1 MKVMRKKIIN
11 FFRVSNWKIGV
22 AIYYNGED
30 NGRSRFGVEYEGF
43 SIGCGKFYMFV
54 RYFKVNIE

>member
-1 MKVMRKKIIN
+1 MKAMRKKIIN

-30 NGRSRFGVEYEGF
+30 NGRSRLGAEYEGF
-43 SIGCGKFYMFV
+43 STGCGKFHMLV
-54 RYFKVNIE
+54 RYPKANIE